1 MSETIEHQ
9 PHTQAWDNYWQGSRK
24 AGSTGTGGA
33 QDPVLADFWT
43 AFFTT
48 ELSALADARLLDI
61 GCGSGAVTEFA
72 LKVSKQQLVH
82 PKITCLD
89 SSASAIEHVKQ
100 TFPGVATVQANAA
113 DTPLPDGFFDY
124 IVSQFGL
131 EYAGPGALTEVA
143 RLLRHGGT
151 IALVMH
157 MRDGAIDRECG
168 RDQQAITDV
177 LDSGLF
183 PALIHLFEENM
194 ALRKGQGSRVG
205 FELADK
211 ALNPC
216 VKAVETVITGHGKD
230 VVGGLIYRIYADT
243 AHMYQKMNAF
253 HPEEVI
259 AWANKVEGELL
270 AFTSRLQSMQA
281 AALDEAELEQAIA
294 SLAEG
299 GIEISSRDTLSM
311 GEENEPAAWVLK
323 GHRKVGSE

>member
-9 PHTQAWDNYWQGSRK
+9 PHTQAWDNYWQGSRQ

-48 ELSALADARLLDI
+48 ELSALDGARLLDI

-72 LKVSKQQLVH
+72 LKVSQQQLVH

-89 SSASAIEHVKQ
+89 SSASAIEHIKQ
-100 TFPGVATVQANAA
+100 TFPGVATIQASAA
-113 DTPLPDGFFDY
+113 DTPLPAGFFDY

-131 EYAGPGALTEVA
+131 EYAGPDALAEVA

-157 MRDGAIDRECG
+157 MRDGAIDRECA

-183 PALIHLFEENM
+183 PALTHLFEENM

-216 VKAVETVITGHGKD
+216 VKAVEAVITGQGKD
-230 VVGGLIYRIYADT
+230 VVGGLVYRIYADT

-253 HPEEVI
+253 DPDEVI
-259 AWANKVEGELL
+259 AWANKVEGELS
-270 AFTSRLQSMQA
+270 AFASRLASMQL
-281 AALDEAELEQAIA
+281 AALDEAAMDHCIA
-294 SLAEG
+294 TLAEHG
-299 GIEISSRDTLSM
+299 VEITSQGIMNM
-311 GEENEPAAWVLK
+311 GEDDEPAAWVLQ
-323 GHRKVGSE
+323 GHRKVAAE